1 MKSCFL
7 VGCGSAGSSPS
18 ASWGRSRGRR
28 LDQTASA
35 SAAAR
40 KAGETKAARQ
50 ASSGPVR
57 ASDAARRSSGRRAI
71 SQVAGAVA
79 VDSIVGSPAPVPLSV
94 DSMRLGI
101 PLSIESM
108 RLGSD
113 VEINTGQGN
122 GRRILIGL

>member
-1 MKSCFL
+1 
-7 VGCGSAGSSPS
+7 
-18 ASWGRSRGRR
+18 
-28 LDQTASA
+28 
-35 SAAAR
+35 
-40 KAGETKAARQ
+40 
-50 ASSGPVR
+50 
-57 ASDAARRSSGRRAI
+57 
-71 SQVAGAVA
+71 
-79 VDSIVGSPAPVPLSV
+79 V